1 MGRATFIPFT
11 EWVTGLAIPDWF
23 TGLQFRLIVA
33 FTVTLGVALAAVGFF
48 VSETAESETD
58 RFRARN
64 QEFRVGRVHRMIS
77 RHFSEY
83 RHWEGVQPSLEQAGS
98 FYDRRFVVVDAN
110 GQVVGDSHH
119 RFGQGRKEKPKRGR
133 SIPIVVDGND
143 EGDLVVAPV
152 VASAGD
158 GDAAGANASAADP
171 PTLPPPLPD
180 ADDNAGSA
188 ALPLPTDSGQAREP
202 LVSRVTAEVNKSLL
216 LAGIFAGAVGIILI
230 FLVSRRILAPVQT
243 LGAAARRLGQGDL
256 TQRVPARGP
265 AEIRQLGNTFNAMAE
280 NLQAAERQRR
290 NLTADVAHELRTPLS
305 NIQGYL
311 DAVHDGLLEPDQAT
325 IGTLRQQTSHLVA
338 LVEDLRLLAMAE
350 AGSLAL
356 NVQPNSIGDLLA
368 ESLEAFR
375 PRAEAKDIQLSLAL
389 QDGLPSVSM
398 DRTRISQVAGN
409 LLENAII
416 NTPEGGSI
424 TLSAGLAGT
433 GLAGNEVQVTVADTG
448 PGIASEELPRIFD
461 RFYRVDPSR
470 ARATGGAGLGLT
482 IARHL
487 VESHGG
493 VIWVE
498 SNVADREDE
507 GARFSF
513 TLPVAAGPEA
523 P

>member
-1 MGRATFIPFT
+1 M
-11 EWVTGLAIPDWF
+11 AIPDWF

-48 VSETAESETD
+48 VSAAAESETD

-77 RHFSEY
+77 RHFSEN
-83 RHWEGVQPSLEQAGS
+83 RDWEGVQPSLEQAGS
-98 FYDRRFVVVDAN
+98 FFDRRFVVVDGS
-110 GQVVGDSHH
+110 GQVVADSHH
-119 RFGQGRKEKPKRGR
+119 RGGPGRKEKPKRGR

-143 EGDLVVAPV
+143 EGALVV
-152 VASAGD
+152 VALVAD
-158 GDAAGANASAADP
+158 GDAGGASAPTADS
-171 PTLPPPLPD
+171 PPPPD
-180 ADDNAGSA
+180 AAGSA
-188 ALPLPTDSGQAREP
+188 TLLLPPGSEPAGEP
-202 LVSRVTAEVNKSLL
+202 LVSRVTAEVNRSLV
-216 LAGIFAGAVGIILI
+216 LAGIFVGAAGIILI

-256 TQRVPARGP
+256 AQRVPARGP

-356 NVQPNSIGDLLA
+356 NIQTDSIGDLLA

-375 PRAEAKDIQLSLAL
+375 PRAEGKDIRLDLAL

-416 NTPEGGSI
+416 STPEGGAV
-424 TLSAGLAGT
+424 TLSAASGGI
-433 GLAGNEVQVTVADTG
+433 GVRVTVADTG
-448 PGIASEELPRIFD
+448 PGIASEDLPRIFD

-470 ARATGGAGLGLT
+470 TRATGGAGLGLT

-493 VIWVE
+493 AIWVE
-498 SNVADREDE
+498 SNEGE

-513 TLPVAAGPEA
+513 TLPAATGPRQG
-523 P
+523 

>member
-1 MGRATFIPFT
+1 MAF
-11 EWVTGLAIPDWF
+11 PDWF

-48 VSETAESETD
+48 VSATAESETD

-64 QEFRVGRVHRMIS
+64 QEFREGRVHRMIS

-83 RHWEGVQPSLEQAGS
+83 RDWEGVQPSLEHAGS
-98 FYDRRFVVVDAN
+98 FFDRRFVVVDAN
-110 GQVVGDSHH
+110 GQVVGDSHY

-143 EGDLVVAPV
+143 EGALV

-158 GDAAGANASAADP
+158 GDAAGASASTADP
-171 PTLPPPLPD
+171 PSLPPALPAAGESAAPPLPT
-180 ADDNAGSA
+180 A
-188 ALPLPTDSGQAREP
+188 SGQAREP

-216 LAGIFAGAVGIILI
+216 LAGVFAGAAGIILI
-230 FLVSRRILAPVQT
+230 FLVSQRILAPVQT

-256 TQRVPARGP
+256 AQRVPARGP

-350 AGSLAL
+350 AGSLVL
-356 NVQPNSIGDLLA
+356 NIQPNSIGDLLA

-375 PRAEAKDIQLSLAL
+375 PRAEVKEIQLSLAL

-398 DRTRISQVAGN
+398 DRTRISQVTGN

-424 TLSAGLAGT
+424 ALSAALAGAD
-433 GLAGNEVQVTVADTG
+433 LAGNEVQVTVADSG
-448 PGIASEELPRIFD
+448 PGIASEDLPRIFD

-493 VIWVE
+493 AIWVE
-498 SNVADREDE
+498 SNEGE

-513 TLPVAAGPEA
+513 TLPVAAGPQA
-523 P
+523 A